1 MHFRSLV
8 LSPIFLLLAAC
19 QSTGADRSPPPQATV
34 PAAAPEQTAP
44 SAGTTGITTPSGGTA
59 APTNPATPP
68 FDDWVSRL
76 KVDALAAGV
85 TAATFDRAFQG
96 VVPDPDILAK
106 DSAQPEYTRPI
117 WAYLDTAV
125 SAANIT
131 AGQTALT
138 GNKKVLVQATR
149 PYGVDPDIV
158 VAIWG
163 IESLFGKNPGDDN
176 VISALA
182 TLAWG
187 SRRPDVFRQNLID
200 ALLIL
205 QAGDIDAAD
214 MRGSWAGAMGQTQF
228 MPAAFRK
235 YAVDGDHDGKRD
247 IWNSLPDVFASTA
260 NYLRAFGWKTG
271 EPWGAEV
278 KLPKKFDWDLAEIDT
293 TKSVAEWSAM
303 GVRLV
308 HGGKLPRVASAASII
323 APAGHRGPV
332 FIVFQNFRTLL
343 AYNNS
348 ISYALA
354 VAHLADR
361 IGGRGAFVAQWP
373 RDEPPM
379 SLTDKQDLQNRL
391 AAHGLDPGEVDG
403 VIGPKT
409 RIAIRQFQREIGE
422 VPDGFATLVL
432 LNKLRAATSS

>member
-1 MHFRSLV
+1 MRIRYFALPFAI
-8 LSPIFLLLAAC
+8 LTLAAC
-19 QSTGADRSPPPQATV
+19 QSPAGSTKSATGD
-34 PAAAPEQTAP
+34 AAPMLEQTAP
-44 SAGTTGITTPSGGTA
+44 SAGTTGST
-59 APTNPATPP
+59 APTFA
-68 FDDWVSRL
+68 DWRTRL
-76 KVDALAAGV
+76 RVDALAAGV
-85 TAATFDRAFQG
+85 SAATFDRAFQN
-96 VVPDPDILAK
+96 VTPDGDILAK
-106 DSAQPEYTRPI
+106 NSAQPEYTRPI
-117 WAYLDTAV
+117 WAYLDSAV
-125 SAANIT
+125 SQANVSAGQAALAANS
-131 AGQTALT
+131 QTLT
-138 GNKKVLVQATR
+138 QTTR
-149 PYGVDPDIV
+149 PYGVEPKFV

-163 IESLFGKNPGDDN
+163 IESLYGQNSGDYN
-176 VISALA
+176 IIEALA
-182 TLAWG
+182 TLAYG
-187 SRRPDVFRQNLID
+187 SNRPEVFRQNLIE

-205 QAGDIDAAD
+205 QAGDIDTAN

-247 IWNSLPDVFASTA
+247 IWSDLPDVFASTA
-260 NYLRAFGWKTG
+260 NYLASFGWQPG

-278 KLPKKFDWDLAEIDT
+278 RLPKKFDWDLAEIDT
-293 TKSVAEWSAM
+293 TKTVQEWSAL

-308 HGGKLPRVASAASII
+308 HGGPLPHVTSAASII
-323 APAGHRGPV
+323 APAGHRGPT

-343 AYNNS
+343 DYNNS

-361 IGGRGAFVAQWP
+361 IGGGGDFVAQWP

-391 AAHGLDPGEVDG
+391 AARGYDPGEVDG

-422 VPDGFATLVL
+422 VPDGFATLAL
-432 LNKLRAATSS
+432 LNRLRAATAS